1 MADEMNYENNK
12 EENLESVRE
21 KSAAENSPAEN
32 SPAGNAESAQVAAD
46 NSAAASADAEQ
57 DAAEQADTVTSAELS
72 ELDQALL
79 EVAELKEQL
88 ARRNADMYNLQ
99 QEYSNYVK
107 RTKLEAQG
115 HQESGIRKVLEVLL
129 GVLDNAALAR
139 EHGELTG
146 PAGKVV
152 EELENTLQTNFQ
164 LTRFG
169 AVGEEFD
176 PNLHE
181 ALMHQTSTD
190 VEREEISV
198 LIQAGYKQGEKVLRP
213 ARVGV
218 VSPE

>member
-1 MADEMNYENNK
+1 MAEEMNQEERIEAATENQ
-12 EENLESVRE
+12 
-21 KSAAENSPAEN
+21 AAETLHAADASAGIAEN
-32 SPAGNAESAQVAAD
+32 ASE
-46 NSAAASADAEQ
+46 AAASKADSATQNNRAEEPE
-57 DAAEQADTVTSAELS
+57 ATGELS

-88 ARRNADMYNLQ
+88 ARRNADVYNVQ
-99 QEYSNYVK
+99 QEYANYVK
-107 RTKLEAQG
+107 RTKLEAQS
-115 HQESGIRKVLEVLL
+115 HKESGIQKVIEVLL

-152 EELENTLQTNFQ
+152 EELENTLRTNFM
-164 LTRFG
+164 LERFG
-169 AVGEEFD
+169 AVGDEFD
-176 PNLHE
+176 PQIHE
-181 ALMHQTSTD
+181 ALMHQTSPD
-190 VEREEISV
+190 AEKEEISV

>member
-1 MADEMNYENNK
+1 MADEMNHENNNA
-12 EENLESVRE
+12 ECCEPN
-21 KSAAENSPAEN
+21 AENVET
-32 SPAGNAESAQVAAD
+32 Q
-46 NSAAASADAEQ
+46 NSAEDSAVAEANVEPETAAGSET
-57 DAAEQADTVTSAELS
+57 EETSSELS

-115 HQESGIRKVLEVLL
+115 HKESGIQKVLEVLL
-129 GVLDNAALAR
+129 SVLDNAALAR

-176 PNLHE
+176 PNVHE
-181 ALMHQTSTD
+181 ALMHQTSPE
-190 VEREEISV
+190 VAKEEISV
-198 LIQAGYKQGEKVLRP
+198 LIQAGYKQGEKILRP